1 MPGGPITANKKP
13 RRDAGAL
20 SFATLRT
27 RLIPRDDRSAEL
39 IVEADARQAAAGVVV
54 EARLEGRDSRNS
66 GADVPRVAEIVV
78 HIFALDRPIAC
89 ELVLGTSADRPADL
103 HARTRCKIVN
113 RSIVMELTACLYVGI
128 DKAAGA
134 VKRGLGGV

>member
-1 MPGGPITANKKP
+1 MQGNNRCRNVVSHLEPLLSVSVV
-13 RRDAGAL
+13 RRGVVLEARRRAA
-20 SFATLRT
+20 SIESSRNSTFA
-27 RLIPRDDRSAEL
+27 DGRSAEL

-113 RSIVMELTACLYVGI
+113 RS
-128 DKAAGA
+128 
-134 VKRGLGGV
+134 